1 MKEQDYY
8 TLEEKKK
15 EAEEEMKKAFPERIR
30 TYSISVT
37 QDSKGLLGISKRCDG
52 FTPIELLGL
61 LSWAYADILEQ
72 MNGHVQPD
80 IVNREFVEQ
89 EDK

>member
-1 MKEQDYY
+1 MKE
-8 TLEEKKK
+8 
-15 EAEEEMKKAFPERIR
+15 KKADEETRRALPERIR
-30 TYSISVT
+30 TYTLSVK

-80 IVNREFVEQ
+80 IVKREFVEK
-89 EDK
+89 EDER